1 MFHLPVWALVFSSA
15 RSGAILYNTG
25 VGHALIQRA
34 AFFICLG
41 RLDWLALFLKERRI
55 AYGTACALVAEE
67 YISPTMRA
75 GRITLGFGLA
85 LMALAVRAAT
95 LPAPASE
102 GGYLKLG
109 FDLLAGYPF
118 VAPNPDGEAN
128 TPPPTGEE
136 QIPAEVKGWSG
147 KKAVV
152 TGFMLPTKM
161 ANGRATEFLLM
172 ANQMACCFGAVP
184 NMNDWVVVRMPQGV
198 AVVQDVPISFY
209 GTFRVGAM
217 VENGYLT
224 GIYALDAERMGEVKP

>member
-1 MFHLPVWALVFSSA
+1 
-15 RSGAILYNTG
+15 
-25 VGHALIQRA
+25 
-34 AFFICLG
+34 
-41 RLDWLALFLKERRI
+41 
-55 AYGTACALVAEE
+55 
-67 YISPTMRA
+67 MRA
-75 GRITLGFGLA
+75 GRITWVWGLA
-85 LMALAVRAAT
+85 LMAFAVRAAP
-95 LPAPASE
+95 LPAPAVA

-118 VAPNPDGEAN
+118 VAPNPDADAK

-136 QIPAEVKGWSG
+136 QIPAQVKGWNG

-161 ANGRATEFLLM
+161 AHGRATEFLLM

-184 NMNDWVVVRMPQGV
+184 NLNDWVVVRMPQGV

-217 VENGYLT
+217 LENGYLT
-224 GIYALDAERMGEVKP
+224 GIYELDAERMGDLKP